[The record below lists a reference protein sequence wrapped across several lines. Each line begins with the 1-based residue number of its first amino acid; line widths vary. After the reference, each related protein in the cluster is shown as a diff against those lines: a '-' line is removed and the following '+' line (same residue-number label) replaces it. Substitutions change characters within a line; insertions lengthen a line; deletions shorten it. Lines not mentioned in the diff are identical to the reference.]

1 MNHLMR
7 GAHAALLGL
16 ASLTASASPVLDPGF
31 DGDGLRVVSGLGNGV
46 SSVGSCPVEGG
57 SLAVV
62 AYDELATQFVILR
75 LRPDGALDTTF
86 SEDGIARETAPMG
99 WDVKN
104 SVVACSGV
112 SNGNAADD
120 EMALAFVQ
128 TRNLDPDLTRLAR
141 INLDSGQFA
150 AGYFGQA
157 SSYDISTLATG
168 SAMLGDTSLGSLLR
182 LASGE
187 WLLVGQVR
195 NTGMAPTL
203 RGFAV
208 RFNAAMT
215 QANVATAPT
224 SAEANPQHLAAAR
237 IGGDGRIHALAH
249 GTGSGGLPALLL
261 LRLNSTTL
269 QLDSA
274 TAYSRPF
281 NFRLHRGRSIS
292 GTTMVAA
299 GSQPHAQGGGQPLL
313 LVAHDSGV
321 QELALPQPEALGG
334 LPTQINITTAA
345 LPTATAA
352 AGGRAIFAAN
362 LQADNGAA
370 IGFYVAVIRPL
381 PDPSEYEVDTRFG
394 NHGSG
399 AFRYTGNGGCW
410 GSQGLGNISSWGNAT
425 ALVAATSPS
434 CDIGVEHPLIA
445 RIDTHPNPLLGD
457 SFE

>member
-1 MNHLMR
+1 MNPLIR
-7 GAHAALLGL
+7 GVSAALFGL

-31 DGDGLRVVSGLGNGV
+31 DGDGLRVVSGLGSGV
-46 SSVGSCPVEGG
+46 SAIGSCPVEGG

-75 LRPDGALDTTF
+75 LRPDGELDTAF
-86 SEDGIARETAPMG
+86 SGDGIARETAPAS
-99 WDVKN
+99 WSVKN

-112 SNGNAADD
+112 NNGNAADD
-120 EMALAFVQ
+120 EMALAGVQ
-128 TRNLDPDLTRLAR
+128 PRSLDPDLTRLAR

-150 AGYFGQA
+150 AGYFGQT

-168 SAMLGDTSLGSLLR
+168 SAALGDTYLGSLLR

-187 WLLVGQVR
+187 WVLAGQVR
-195 NTGMAPTL
+195 NTGTEPTL
-203 RGFAV
+203 RGFVV

-215 QANVATAPT
+215 LATAAAAPS
-224 SAEANPQHLAAAR
+224 SAAASPQHLAALR
-237 IGGDGRIHALAH
+237 VGGDGLIHALAH
-249 GTGSGGLPALLL
+249 GTSAGTNAVLL

-299 GSQPHAQGGGQPLL
+299 GTQPFPQGGPQPLL
-313 LVAHDSGV
+313 LIARDSGV
-321 QELALPQPEALGG
+321 QEVALPPPESLGG
-334 LPTQINITTAA
+334 LPTTINASTAA

-362 LQADNGAA
+362 LEADIGAA
-370 IGFYVAVIRPL
+370 IGFYVAVIRPE
-381 PDPSEYEVDTRFG
+381 PDQSEFEVDTLFG
-394 NHGSG
+394 NRG
-399 AFRYTGNGGCW
+399 AATFRYVGSGGCW
-410 GSQGLGNISSWGNAT
+410 AWQGLGNISSWGNAT
-425 ALVAATSPS
+425 ALVAATSPN
-434 CDIGVEHPLIA
+434 CDSGVNHPLIA

>member
-1 MNHLMR
+1 MNHLIR
-7 GAHAALLGL
+7 CTHAALLAL
-16 ASLTASASPVLDPGF
+16 AALTADASPVLDPAF
-31 DGDGLRVVSGLGNGV
+31 DGDGLRVVSGLGNVV

-86 SEDGIARETAPMG
+86 SEDGIARETAPTG
-99 WDVKN
+99 WNVKN

-128 TRNLDPDLTRLAR
+128 PRNLDPDLTRLAR

-187 WLLVGQVR
+187 WVLAGQVR
-195 NTGMAPTL
+195 NTGLGPTL

-215 QANVATAPT
+215 QATAASAPA
-224 SAEANPQHLAAAR
+224 SAEASPQHLAALR
-237 IGGDGRIHALAH
+237 VGGDGLIHALAH
-249 GTGSGGLPALLL
+249 GTSGGTSAVLLL
-261 LRLNSTTL
+261 HLNSTTL

-274 TAYSRPF
+274 TAYSRPAE
-281 NFRLHRGRSIS
+281 FRVHRGRSIS

-299 GSQPHAQGGGQPLL
+299 GTQPFPQGGLQPLL
-313 LVAHDSGV
+313 LIARDSGV
-321 QELALPQPEALGG
+321 QEVALPRPEALGG
-334 LPTQINITTAA
+334 LPTNINASTAA

-362 LQADNGAA
+362 LETDGGAA
-370 IGFYVAVIRPL
+370 VGFYVAVIRPE
-381 PDPSEYEVDTRFG
+381 PDQSEFEVDALFG
-394 NHGSG
+394 NHGGGS
-399 AFRYTGNGGCW
+399 FRYTGNGGCW

-434 CDIGVEHPLIA
+434 CDTGVEHPLIA

>member
-1 MNHLMR
+1 MNYLMR
-7 GAHAALLGL
+7 GAHAALFGL
-16 ASLTASASPVLDPGF
+16 ASLTASASPVLDPAF

-62 AYDELATQFVILR
+62 AYDEQATQFVILR
-75 LRPDGALDTTF
+75 LRPDGDLDTAF
-86 SEDGIARETAPMG
+86 SGDGIARETAPPS
-99 WDVKN
+99 WNAKS
-104 SVVACSGV
+104 SVMACSGV
-112 SNGNAADD
+112 NNGNASDD

-128 TRNLDPDLTRLAR
+128 RGNPDLTRLAR
-141 INLDSGQFA
+141 LNLQTGQFA
-150 AGYFGQA
+150 ADYFGQT

-168 SAMLGDTSLGSLLR
+168 SAMLGDTRLGSLLR
-182 LASGE
+182 LGSGE
-187 WLLVGQVR
+187 WLLVGQLQGFG
-195 NTGMAPTL
+195 TTL
-203 RGFAV
+203 GFAA

-215 QANVATAPT
+215 WASAAATPT

-237 IGGDGRIHALAH
+237 VGGDGRIHALAH
-249 GTGSGGLPALLL
+249 GTSSGGVPALLL

-274 TAYSRPF
+274 TAYSRPAD
-281 NFRLHRGRSIS
+281 FRVHRGRSIS

-299 GSQPHAQGGGQPLL
+299 GSQPLAQGGGQPLL

-321 QELALPQPEALGG
+321 QELALPLPEALGG
-334 LPTQINITTAA
+334 LPTNINASTAA

-362 LQADNGAA
+362 LEADNGAA

-394 NHGSG
+394 NHGGGS
-399 AFRYTGNGGCW
+399 FRYTGNGGCW

-425 ALVAATSPS
+425 ALVATTSPTCNS
-434 CDIGVEHPLIA
+434 GVEHPLIA
-445 RIDTHPNPLLGD
+445 RIDTHPNPLLSD